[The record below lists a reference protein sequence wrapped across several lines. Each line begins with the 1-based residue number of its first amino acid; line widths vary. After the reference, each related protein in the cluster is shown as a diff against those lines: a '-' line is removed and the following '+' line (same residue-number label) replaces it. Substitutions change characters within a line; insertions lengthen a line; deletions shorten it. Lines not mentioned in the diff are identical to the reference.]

1 MVALT
6 LRTHKDKTALTAE
19 DASTSI
25 IPDACYSLLP
35 LIYSS
40 LDSNLLGQGLKT
52 KCRSEI
58 SGSLHLCRLLL
69 LKPLPPLHVEPFS
82 PLYNLH
88 SLLFLPIQHNSAINY
103 KNSGNEWQAACKLLL
118 SSYIGW
124 VPALS
129 FDSNITGFVIDGMLP
144 PPEL

>member
-1 MVALT
+1 MVVLT
-6 LRTHKDKTALTAE
+6 LGTHEDKMALTAE

-25 IPDACYSLLP
+25 ILNACYSLLP

-58 SGSLHLCRLLL
+58 SGSLNLYLLL
-69 LKPLPPLHVEPFS
+69 LLTSPPSS

-88 SLLFLPIQHNSAINY
+88 SLLIWPIEHNSAINY
-103 KNSGNEWQAACKLLL
+103 KNSSNE
-118 SSYIGW
+118 
-124 VPALS
+124 
-129 FDSNITGFVIDGMLP
+129 
-144 PPEL
+144 